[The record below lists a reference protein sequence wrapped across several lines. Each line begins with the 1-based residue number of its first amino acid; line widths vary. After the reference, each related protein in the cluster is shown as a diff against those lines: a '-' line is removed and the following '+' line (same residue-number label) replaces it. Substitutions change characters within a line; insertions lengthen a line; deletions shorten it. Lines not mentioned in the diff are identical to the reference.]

1 MATLTQLLT
10 GVAFAFATGTALS
23 APETTR
29 LTGDPHA
36 GEAIYARCQ
45 ACHSLAYNRTGPKH
59 CGLIGRRAG
68 SVPGFVYSGAMKHS
82 QIVWSKKTLN
92 RFLANPMKVVPDTT
106 MGYAGVKNKKE
117 RTDLIAYLEQANS
130 SEKCRK

>member
-1 MATLTQLLT
+1 MATLARLLV
-10 GVAFAFATGTALS
+10 GVAFALVAATALS
-23 APETTR
+23 MPKVVTP
-29 LTGDPHA
+29 TGDPHA
-36 GEAIYARCQ
+36 GQAIYARCQ
-45 ACHSLAYNRTGPKH
+45 ACHSLDYNRTGPKH

-68 SVPGFVYSGAMKHS
+68 SVPGFVYSGAMEHS

-92 RFLANPMKVVPDTT
+92 RFLANPMKVVPGTT

-130 SEKCRK
+130 SEECRK